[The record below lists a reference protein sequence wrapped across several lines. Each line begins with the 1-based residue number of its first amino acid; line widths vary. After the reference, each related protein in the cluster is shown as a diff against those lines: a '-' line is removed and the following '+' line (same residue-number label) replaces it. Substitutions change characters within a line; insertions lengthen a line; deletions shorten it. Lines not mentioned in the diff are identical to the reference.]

1 MMMMMTILMP
11 NIYESSK
18 IKKGK
23 KRWKRLCVYV
33 FSIMG
38 ATLFVTHKFVLLFI
52 QSLEN
57 KRINPKRIEKR
68 GGVKTWVVPS
78 PTGRLIM

>member
-1 MMMMMTILMP
+1 M
-11 NIYESSK
+11 
-18 IKKGK
+18 
-23 KRWKRLCVYV
+23 YV

-57 KRINPKRIEKR
+57 KRFNPKRIEKR
-68 GGVKTWVVPS
+68 GVS
-78 PTGRLIM
+78 RLGLFHLPQED